1 MKIFL
6 CYTLFVN
13 LYAIFLMHS
22 DKSKSQKREW
32 RVPEKT
38 LFATALLLG
47 SPGILL
53 GMYLFRHKTKHKK
66 FTIGIP
72 IILIIQ
78 IFIFTKYFSF

>member
-1 MKIFL
+1 M
-6 CYTLFVN
+6 Y
-13 LYAIFLMHS
+13 S
-22 DKSKSQKREW
+22 DKGKSQKGEW

-38 LFATALLLG
+38 LFVTALLLG
-47 SPGILL
+47 SLGILL
-53 GMYLFRHKTKHKK
+53 GMYLFRHKTKHKR